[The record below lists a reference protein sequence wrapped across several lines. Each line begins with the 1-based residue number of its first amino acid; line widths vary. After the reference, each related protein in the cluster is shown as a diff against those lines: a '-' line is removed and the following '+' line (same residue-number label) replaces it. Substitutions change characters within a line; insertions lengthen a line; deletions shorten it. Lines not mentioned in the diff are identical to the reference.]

1 MCYKLQTDYE
11 IVVNMLGWVGVGIL
25 MIRKSFDVLQVQ
37 IHVENSLPKWKS
49 HKIAILAAQSREH
62 GRVPEVHARVQFFCP
77 FFQLCGTRPCAN
89 GTRPCTLPRLRKTYF
104 TCF

>member
-37 IHVENSLPKWKS
+37 IHVENSIQKKKT
-49 HKIAILAAQSREH
+49 H
-62 GRVPEVHARVQFFCP
+62 
-77 FFQLCGTRPCAN
+77 
-89 GTRPCTLPRLRKTYF
+89 TL
-104 TCF
+104 